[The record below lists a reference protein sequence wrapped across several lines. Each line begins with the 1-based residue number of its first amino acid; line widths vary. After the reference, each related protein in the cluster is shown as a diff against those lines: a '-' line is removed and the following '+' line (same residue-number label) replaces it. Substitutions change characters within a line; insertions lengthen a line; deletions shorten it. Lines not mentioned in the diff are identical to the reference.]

1 MDDENPIDRTV
12 LAKAAEELLNTKN
25 INAAFVIGK
34 TGEKQIGISARS
46 STSFNVQ
53 IIMESMGGGG
63 HFTAAATQI
72 NTNET
77 IDEIMKKLKENINIY
92 IRDGRI

>member
-1 MDDENPIDRTV
+1 MEKEAT
-12 LAKAAEELLNTKN
+12 LNAYKLFLKTCDFN
-25 INAAFVIGK
+25 I
-34 TGEKQIGISARS
+34 
-46 STSFNVQ
+46 Q